1 MTEQELKAR
10 TRQFA
15 LRILKV
21 VDALPNTHSGRVIA
35 NQLGR
40 AGTSVGANYR
50 AVCRSRSTA
59 EMLSKM
65 AVVEEE
71 ADESE
76 FWLDITAAHGAMP
89 AKKLEPL
96 LKEAGELVAIM
107 VASQKTLR
115 RKQTTGAAAPQSKI
129 QNPKSKITS

>member
-15 LRILKV
+15 LHILEV
-21 VDALPNTHSGRVIA
+21 VDALPNTHSGRIIA

-50 AVCRSRSTA
+50 AVCRSRSIA

-65 AVVEEE
+65 AIVEEE
-71 ADESE
+71 SDESE

-89 AKKLEPL
+89 AEKLDAL
-96 LKEAGELVAIM
+96 RKEANELIAIM

-115 RKQTTGAAAPQSKI
+115 RKQTTPTARQRP
-129 QNPKSKITS
+129 

>member
-1 MTEQELKAR
+1 MDEKELKAR

-21 VDALPNTHSGRVIA
+21 VDALPDTNSGRVIA

-50 AVCRSRSTA
+50 DVCRSRSIA

-71 ADESE
+71 SDESE
-76 FWLDITAAHGAMP
+76 FWLDIVAAHGAMP
-89 AKKLEPL
+89 ADKLEAL
-96 LKEAGELVAIM
+96 RKEASELVAIM

-115 RKQTTGAAAPQSKI
+115 RKQSATRRGST
-129 QNPKSKITS
+129 

>member
-1 MTEQELKAR
+1 MNEKELKNR

-21 VDALPNTHSGRVIA
+21 VDALPTTYSGRIIA

-59 EMLSKM
+59 EMLARF

-71 ADESE
+71 ADETE
-76 FWLDITAAHGAMP
+76 YWLDLAIAHGSMP
-89 AKKLEPL
+89 AKKLAPL
-96 LKEAGELVAIM
+96 CKEAGELTAIM

-115 RKQTTGAAAPQSKI
+115 RKPAPRRGSASIQNPESKI
-129 QNPKSKITS
+129 QN